1 MLIAQGRIMV
11 NIPAFCDTCGA
22 AFPSGFAFE
31 NCSNVHLSGNKSG
44 PCPRCGGMGSVP
56 DGVFNFAG
64 NVIEIL
70 SAPNRSIEQLTAL
83 SEILRSAA
91 GSKKS
96 SEEIAKEIEDK
107 VPELSSVAN
116 YMPEKATELVAW
128 LTFILLAIQT
138 INQLGSNDS
147 PGVNIILN
155 QTVEQSMRPENYYP
169 FVIPKAPNSRNFP
182 CPCGSGKRYK
192 QCCGKAI

>member
-1 MLIAQGRIMV
+1 MV

-22 AFPSGFAFE
+22 AFPSGFALE

-56 DGVFNFAG
+56 DGVFNVTG

-70 SAPNRSIEQLTAL
+70 SAPNRTFQQLSAL
-83 SEILRSAA
+83 SEILKSAA
-91 GSKKS
+91 SGKKS

-107 VPELSSVAN
+107 VPVLSPVAK
-116 YMPEKATELVAW
+116 YMPKNATELVAW

-138 INQLGSNDS
+138 INHLGDDDA
-147 PGVNIILN
+147 PDVNIILN
-155 QTVEQSMRPENYYP
+155 QSVEKSMRPENYYP
-169 FVIPKAPNSRNFP
+169 FAIPQTPNSRNAP

-192 QCCGKAI
+192 HCCGKAI